1 MAIGVLESSLVEIT
15 SGIGI
20 GEYEDLVERHALQG
34 IIE

>member
-1 MAIGVLESSLVEIT
+1 MTVGVLESSQVENT